1 MGVEDYNKKRL
12 EQLRE
17 HKIAFDQEAMWAAMQ
32 KKKKRKGAFF
42 FITMAL
48 VALAIV
54 FFVYLLFF
62 VDRNIDNITLDKA
75 DYIELSDNIDN
86 ALKRDKMLNRNAD
99 NENDPKQSS
108 IDKKISNSQSVQVD
122 IDEKSKA
129 AALDK
134 KKALRNREQ
143 IKARLTDTDN
153 STVTKR
159 APASIHTPT
168 NADRWNPTADRFEI
182 TKPLSKSTEKNSLD
196 RQIDIHALKIYEF
209 PFLESLNKSQID
221 LNDLDVT
228 PTAII
233 ETIKVPKSR
242 FQIGIYGGVG
252 YLFRQT
258 SLEIGASSE
267 QNLETLEEI
276 SGGLELK
283 YQLNPRFYI
292 HSGIAYWQATERK
305 ETFFSSIQNIQDLET
320 PPTGF
325 TSADNGIIL
334 TNEYSKIHTIYQ
346 SYNIPMVLGWN
357 TNNAYWNV
365 FAEGGI
371 LYNFHTQRRRDE
383 SLITTENDLYNIG
396 NRSQITPLFG
406 IGASYRTSN
415 RVELFVKSNWRG
427 SQFVTN
433 RETRESLQF
442 GAIRAQIGV
451 RIGI

>member
-1 MGVEDYNKKRL
+1 M
-12 EQLRE
+12 
-17 HKIAFDQEAMWAAMQ
+17 
-32 KKKKRKGAFF
+32 
-42 FITMAL
+42 
-48 VALAIV
+48 
-54 FFVYLLFF
+54 
-62 VDRNIDNITLDKA
+62 
-75 DYIELSDNIDN
+75 
-86 ALKRDKMLNRNAD
+86 KMILNNQVLIRR
-99 NENDPKQSS
+99 
-108 IDKKISNSQSVQVD
+108 SV
-122 IDEKSKA
+122 
-129 AALDK
+129 
-134 KKALRNREQ
+134 
-143 IKARLTDTDN
+143 T
-153 STVTKR
+153 
-159 APASIHTPT
+159 
-168 NADRWNPTADRFEI
+168 I

-267 QNLETLEEI
+267 PNLETLEEI